1 MSSIVVDPSRVLDKA
16 KHLDLWYREGS
27 PTLKRA
33 CQEPYDLPK
42 TFLVDQEPSTIRY
55 GSVVFSLEDGRPL
68 QPILFVP
75 LAKKPTS
82 AEEIKAI
89 YRAHPT
95 LLAYAQ
101 GDSFECRVC
110 RLD

>member
-1 MSSIVVDPSRVLDKA
+1 MSTVHQA
-16 KHLDLWYREGS
+16 NHLDLWYREGS

-33 CQEPYDLPK
+33 FQEPYDLLK

-55 GSVVFSLEDGRPL
+55 GSVVFSLEDGRPF

-75 LAKKPTS
+75 LVKNPTS
-82 AEEIKAI
+82 PKDIKAI

-101 GDSFECRVC
+101 HESFECRIC
-110 RLD
+110 SLD